1 MQRETSW
8 GQSFYKSETR
18 ISFPGCVCFFFSCLR
33 SIGAPGLIGYDRR
46 PVFTYPRYTMHMLE
60 HVIVRAKITN
70 SSWGNDII
78 PDNKLVEASA
88 ADAVR

>member
-1 MQRETSW
+1 MSRFWYKPQYFLFAVQYIFVLFCFASFATSD
-8 GQSFYKSETR
+8 
-18 ISFPGCVCFFFSCLR
+18 FF
-33 SIGAPGLIGYDRR
+33 
-46 PVFTYPRYTMHMLE
+46 HMLE

-70 SSWGNDII
+70 SGWGNDII